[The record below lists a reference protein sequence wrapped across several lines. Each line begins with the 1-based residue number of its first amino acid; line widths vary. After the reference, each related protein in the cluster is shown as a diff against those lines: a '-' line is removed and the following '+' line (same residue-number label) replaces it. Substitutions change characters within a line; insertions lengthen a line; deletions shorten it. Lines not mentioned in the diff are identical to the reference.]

1 MYPFSNASQ
10 SQWVF
15 VLIRDLMYKMLLFC
29 SQMTMNV
36 FKKLLLVTLMLGVLM
51 LKAHISVTVVKDLLV
66 MASLVEVKKFSPIS
80 AEQAYGS
87 S

>member
-1 MYPFSNASQ
+1 
-10 SQWVF
+10 
-15 VLIRDLMYKMLLFC
+15 MYKMLLFC

-36 FKKLLLVTLMLGVLM
+36 FKKLLLVTLMLGVLI

-80 AEQAYGS
+80 AEQAYVS
-87 S
+87 SWF